1 MMRRRTLW
9 IGLALAGAALL
20 AASFLP
26 RQPLFVWNFT
36 ASAPIGLYRTLPRP
50 PSGPVAERGDWVAVD
65 PSPDLRATMADL
77 GVLERGRLLVKR
89 VAAAS
94 GDEVCR
100 EGAEVRINGVL
111 TVTPR
116 LASSSGAP
124 LPSWSGCRR
133 LRPGEVFLL
142 GQTDGSFDGRYFGVT
157 DAGEIIA
164 PLALQAAIG
173 GPQDP

>member
-1 MMRRRTLW
+1 MRRRTLW
-9 IGLALAGAALL
+9 AGLALAGVALT
-20 AASFLP
+20 AASFLT
-26 RQPLFVWNFT
+26 RRPLFVWNFT

-50 PSGPVAERGDWVAVD
+50 WARGDWVAVD

-111 TVTPR
+111 TVTAR

-133 LRPGEVFLL
+133 LRRSEVFLL
-142 GQTDGSFDGRYFGVT
+142 GQADGSFDGRYFGVT
-157 DAGEIIA
+157 DADEILA
-164 PLALQAAIG
+164 PLALQAAMG
-173 GPQDP
+173 GPQARN

>member
-1 MMRRRTLW
+1 MRPRTLW
-9 IGLALAGAALL
+9 AGLALASVALA

-26 RQPLFVWNFT
+26 RHPLFVWNFT

-50 PSGPVAERGDWVAVD
+50 WERGDWVAVD
-65 PSPDLRATMADL
+65 PSPDLRAELADL
-77 GVLERGRLLVKR
+77 GVLEGGRLLVKR

-100 EGAEVRINGVL
+100 EGAEVRINSVL
-111 TVTPR
+111 SVTAR

-133 LRPGEVFLL
+133 LRPSEVFLL
-142 GQTDGSFDGRYFGVT
+142 GQADGSFDGRYFGVT
-157 DAGEIIA
+157 DAGEILA

-173 GPQDP
+173 GPQARN

>member
-1 MMRRRTLW
+1 MRRQTLW
-9 IGLALAGAALL
+9 AGLALAGVALI

-36 ASAPIGLYRTLPRP
+36 ANAPVGLYRTLPRP
-50 PSGPVAERGDWVAVD
+50 LFVPVAARGDWVAVE
-65 PSPDLRATMADL
+65 PSPALRAATAEL

-94 GDEVCR
+94 GDEACR

-111 TVTPR
+111 TVTAR
-116 LASSSGAP
+116 LARSSGAP

-133 LRPGEVFLL
+133 LGPEDIFLL
-142 GQTDGSFDGRYFGVT
+142 GQADGSFDGRYFGVT
-157 DAGEIIA
+157 NAREIVA

-173 GPQDP
+173 GPQARN

>member
-1 MMRRRTLW
+1 MMRRQTLW
-9 IGLALAGAALL
+9 AGLALAGVAVI

-36 ASAPIGLYRTLPRP
+36 ASAPVGLYRTLPRP
-50 PSGPVAERGDWVAVD
+50 WARGDWVAVE
-65 PSPDLRATMADL
+65 PAPALRGAMAEL
-77 GVLERGRLLVKR
+77 GVLDRGRLLVKR

-111 TVTPR
+111 TVTAR
-116 LASSSGAP
+116 LARSSGAP
-124 LPSWSGCRR
+124 LPFWSGCRR
-133 LRPGEVFLL
+133 LGPEDIFLL
-142 GQTDGSFDGRYFGVT
+142 GQADGSFDGRYFGVT
-157 DAGEIIA
+157 DAREIVA

-173 GPQDP
+173 GPQARN

>member
-1 MMRRRTLW
+1 MQRRALW
-9 IGLALAGAALL
+9 VGLALAGVALT
-20 AASFLP
+20 AASFPP
-26 RQPLFVWNFT
+26 RRPLFVWNFT

-50 PSGPVAERGDWVAVD
+50 WERGDWVAVD
-65 PSPDLRATMADL
+65 PSQELRATLADL

-100 EGAEVRINGVL
+100 KGAEVRINGVL
-111 TVTPR
+111 TVTAR

-133 LRPGEVFLL
+133 LRPAEVFLL
-142 GQTDGSFDGRYFGVT
+142 GQADGSFDGRYFGVT

-173 GPQDP
+173 GSQAGN

>member
-1 MMRRRTLW
+1 MRRRTVW
-9 IGLALAGAALL
+9 VGLALAGVALT

-26 RQPLFVWNFT
+26 RRPLFVWNFT

-50 PSGPVAERGDWVAVD
+50 WARGDWVAVD

-111 TVTPR
+111 TVTAR

-124 LPSWSGCRR
+124 WPSWSGCRR
-133 LRPGEVFLL
+133 LRRSEVFLL
-142 GQTDGSFDGRYFGVT
+142 GQADGSFDGRYFGVT
-157 DAGEIIA
+157 DADEILA
-164 PLALQAAIG
+164 PLALQATIG
-173 GPQDP
+173 EPQARN